1 MIIVKLDE
9 FAKEIHQ
16 NAVNHGW
23 WESERDDEDCLAL
36 IHSEWAEAIEEY
48 RAGRPLVWHKC
59 PYNGGMCE
67 FQEVHNTGTAA
78 VCDACTPDK
87 RKPEGIAVEL
97 VDGCIRILDFLEHKG
112 YPIPPMELVERTMEM
127 MTLPPKKL
135 PYHIAKLHKYTALA
149 DENLDNGHLIDA
161 FCMAFRWIADQ
172 KMDPLAIMKEKHEY
186 NKTRP
191 YKHGG
196 KVC

>member
-1 MIIVKLDE
+1 MIIVNLAE
-9 FAKEIHQ
+9 FAKDIHQ
-16 NAVNHGW
+16 NAVAHGW
-23 WESERDDEDCLAL
+23 WEGEQDDEEKIAL
-36 IHSEWAEAIEEY
+36 IHDEWSEALEEY

-59 PYNGGMCE
+59 PYNGGVCE
-67 FQEVHNTGTAA
+67 NQDVHSGYHNCTG
-78 VCDACTPDK
+78 CGPEK

-97 VDGCIRILDFLEHKG
+97 ADGCIRILDYLEHSG
-112 YPIPPMELVERTMEM
+112 FPIPPMELVERTMEM

-135 PYHIAKLHKYTALA
+135 PYHIAKLHKYTALSG
-149 DENLDNGHLIDA
+149 EKLDDGHLIDA
-161 FCMAFRWIADQ
+161 LCMAMRWIVDQ